1 MDAANPAALRRLL
14 AGGSKLNVFSPAIM
28 DACYKA
34 AMELHA
40 EIAKD
45 NPSFNKVND
54 SMGEFTKNGYRWFS
68 SGAPLRCLADQ
79 PNARLIDTPNTN
91 PQIG

>member
-1 MDAANPAALRRLL
+1 VDAANPAALRRP
-14 AGGSKLNVFSPAIM
+14 AGRRQQAQR
-28 DACYKA
+28 KA

-54 SMGEFTKNGYRWFS
+54 AMGEFTKNGYRWFS

-79 PNARLIDTPNTN
+79 PHARL
-91 PQIG
+91 

>member
-1 MDAANPAALRRLL
+1 
-14 AGGSKLNVFSPAIM
+14 
-28 DACYKA
+28 
-34 AMELHA
+34 MELHA

-54 SMGEFTKNGYRWFS
+54 AMGEFTKNGYRWFS

-79 PNARLIDTPNTN
+79 PHARLIDTPNTKF
-91 PQIG
+91 QKA

>member
-1 MDAANPAALRRLL
+1 VDAANPAALRRLL

-40 EIAKD
+40 KITKD

-54 SMGEFTKNGYRWFS
+54 SMREFTKNGYRWFS
-68 SGAPLRCLADQ
+68 VAELHYDAL
-79 PNARLIDTPNTN
+79 LTN
-91 PQIG
+91 RMRG